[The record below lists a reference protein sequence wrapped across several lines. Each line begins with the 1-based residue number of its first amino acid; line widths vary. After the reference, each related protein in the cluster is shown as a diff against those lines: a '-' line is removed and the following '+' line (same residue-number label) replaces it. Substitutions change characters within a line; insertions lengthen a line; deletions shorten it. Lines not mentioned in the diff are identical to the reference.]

1 MGNLDPRNT
10 TEFLLQENNRLVSNL
25 ISSSSGGS
33 ASTSNVTSVASS
45 STSAILLNANTS
57 RVEAIITNDS
67 TAILYVKLGGFVTT
81 SSYTVSLNPSESL
94 VVDKYNGSITGV
106 WSAVNGNARITET
119 S

>member
-1 MGNLDPRNT
+1 MANEFGVTTNT
-10 TEFLLQENNRLVSNL
+10 EVLLYRIWKGLAVD
-25 ISSSSGGS
+25 GS

-45 STSAILLNANTS
+45 ATSATLLNANSS

-67 TAILYVKLGGFVTT
+67 TAILYVKLGGLVTT
-81 SSYTVSLNPSESL
+81 SSYSVSLSPSESL

>member
-1 MGNLDPRNT
+1 MANEFGVTTNT
-10 TEFLLQENNRLVSNL
+10 EVLLYRIWKGLAADGSA
-25 ISSSSGGS
+25 GS

-45 STSAILLNANTS
+45 ATSATLLNANSS

-67 TAILYVKLGGFVTT
+67 TAILYVKLGGLVTT
-81 SSYTVSLNPSESL
+81 SSYSVSLSPSESL